1 MITVWGRRNSA
12 NVQKVLWALEELD
25 VPYHRE
31 NVGGSFGGNRDPDFL
46 AMNPMGLVPVI
57 RDGDVTMFE
66 SNAIVRYLAAR
77 FRSGVLRPADH
88 RSLAMA
94 EQWMEWQ
101 QQNFRTARERAV
113 HEPGANPARAPQRHG
128 CCGSGKAGRAS
139 ARRADSWLAR
149 HDWFAGSAFSFGD
162 IAMGA
167 LLWRYMGLDCEK
179 PAMPHLL
186 EWLDAVERREAFR
199 NTIMAVPRARTLEE
213 WEGSSGR
220 RVSPHAPVDRPV
232 IITCRAT
239 KGRSS
244 CLRPTGGT
252 RHQQP

>member
-1 MITVWGRRNSA
+1 MITVWGRRNSV

-31 NVGGSFGGNRDPDFL
+31 NVGGSFGGNRDTDFL

-88 RSLAMA
+88 RGLAMA

-101 QQNFRTARERAV
+101 
-113 HEPGANPARAPQRHG
+113 ARAFAPHVGAIFTNTVRSPPEQRNDAVV
-128 CCGSGKAGRAS
+128 KAAERQA
-139 ARRADSWLAR
+139 AEALRIADGWLSR

-162 IAMGA
+162 IVMGA
-167 LLWRYMGLDCEK
+167 LLWRYMGLDCAK
-179 PAMPHLL
+179 PDMPHVRDWL
-186 EWLDAVERREAFR
+186 EALEKRDAFR
-199 NTIMAVPRARTLEE
+199 NTVMAVPRAKNLAE
-213 WEGSSGR
+213 WSRIEKET
-220 RVSPHAPVDRPV
+220 A
-232 IITCRAT
+232 
-239 KGRSS
+239 
-244 CLRPTGGT
+244 
-252 RHQQP
+252 